1 MKRKKI
7 TPSQLSLFSRSPVVG
22 AWWNELRVQGLFKD
36 RLPERN
42 ELENQL
48 LKDGIRH
55 EELLIAN
62 LKKQGYRIAELGG
75 KQTEIDYQSSIDAM
89 AEGYDYI
96 WQASLN
102 NKEMRGTADLLE
114 KIKGSSPFGDWTYQP
129 IECKLSSKTKTTFL
143 VQACCYC
150 ELLTPILG
158 SKPNNFKL
166 YLGGKNFKEFQTDKF
181 WYWYLH
187 LRDRFRDFQNHFDP
201 DKEPIDIPG
210 DHGDWTAFIDERLA
224 KSRDLMMVAKMRQT
238 QRLKL
243 KEAGINS
250 IDDLA
255 LLKDG
260 SKVKGLRTEILND
273 LKQQAQLQ
281 VSPKGTDGRPNYLL
295 KKIEK
300 DKGLMLLTKPDEG
313 DIWFDL
319 EGIQDPV
326 LGTQLE
332 YLIGICFKEKDS
344 IRTTYKSWWA
354 HNALEEKKAFE
365 GWVDWVEKRLEKYPN
380 LKIYHYGSYE
390 KSAIRRIAQQYSTK
404 EAVIDKWL
412 RSNLLVDLLPIVTSA
427 IVLGEDSYSIKKV
440 EKLYMDKRDA
450 DVKTAGDSVVAYRIW
465 ANSGEPEIPGKSPT
479 GSPRLQIIED
489 YNREDCESTER
500 LQNWL
505 INLKKAEGLTFES
518 HEEEKEDELSQ
529 EIKPLESLSQKLL
542 DELPEEYKTL
552 KSKELN
558 DETFWENK
566 TGKRGLSF
574 RAQLLLSHLLAFHH
588 RENKIDWWNYFERK
602 EIARLD
608 SDELLEDSEVIEDA
622 IWQKCEEKKSA
633 RTSAYYHSFK
643 FNPEQQLKL
652 FCDNNSRLTLEIAST
667 NLRIDAVAIDNDNG
681 EITLKYPKN
690 KLEKRIEEGESEG
703 IPKSSCTLIKRP
715 VDISKPLRDRLEKQ
729 ANSWIDGNKKLP
741 VALSNFLECNS
752 VKGLVDLNQKIYKNG
767 TDIPKSL
774 AEFLEK
780 ESGITLAIQG
790 PPGTGKSSVTAKLVT
805 ELLKLDKNI
814 AISSN
819 SNQAI
824 NNLLIKTKIVCQDQD
839 LEIEIIKATSNK
851 KDQELSEKDILLLPP
866 KSLTLKERV
875 VGGTTWVFS
884 REEMK
889 KAFDFLIIDEA
900 GQMSLA
906 NLLVMAQC
914 AKTIILVGDQQQL
927 SQPTKADHPGE
938 SGKSCL
944 EYLIKDANVVPKD
957 KGIFLNTSWRM
968 EPSLTN
974 IVSELFYDQKLI
986 GCQSNKINSIKW
998 GKPLSCKSED
1008 SYPNKGIIFKKIEHY
1023 GCSVKSFEEINL
1035 IEQIIDSLL
1044 GGSFEYAQFDKNIT
1058 GEIKAKHILVTAPYN
1073 VQVNLLEQ
1081 RLKGKAR
1088 VGTVDRFQGQEAP
1101 IAIHSLTASSGDNA
1115 PRGIDFLLE
1124 PNRLNV
1130 AISRAQC
1137 LSIIVGS
1144 PNLATGLINTVDEAE
1159 KVNRLCRLMMLD

>member
-62 LKKQGYRIAELGG
+62 LKKQGYRIAELRGE
-75 KQTEIDYQSSIDAM
+75 QTDIDYQSSIDAM
-89 AEGYDYI
+89 MEGYDFI

-102 NKEMRGTADLLE
+102 NEEMRGTADLLE

-166 YLGGKNFKEFQTDKF
+166 YLGGENFKEFQTDKF

-201 DKEPIDIPG
+201 DKAPIDTPG
-210 DHGDWTAFIDERLA
+210 DHGDWTAYIDERLT

-281 VSPKGTDGRPNYLL
+281 VSPKGSDGRPNYLL

-332 YLIGICFKEKDS
+332 YLIGICFKEKDR
-344 IRTTYKSWWA
+344 IQTTYKSWWA

-427 IVLGEDSYSIKKV
+427 IILGEDSYSIKKV

-518 HEEEKEDELSQ
+518 HEEEKEDEQSQ

-542 DELPEEYKTL
+542 DELPEEHKTL
-552 KSKELN
+552 KS
-558 DETFWENK
+558 
-566 TGKRGLSF
+566 
-574 RAQLLLSHLLAFHH
+574 A
-588 RENKIDWWNYFERK
+588 
-602 EIARLD
+602 
-608 SDELLEDSEVIEDA
+608 
-622 IWQKCEEKKSA
+622 
-633 RTSAYYHSFK
+633 
-643 FNPEQQLKL
+643 
-652 FCDNNSRLTLEIAST
+652 
-667 NLRIDAVAIDNDNG
+667 
-681 EITLKYPKN
+681 
-690 KLEKRIEEGESEG
+690 
-703 IPKSSCTLIKRP
+703 
-715 VDISKPLRDRLEKQ
+715 
-729 ANSWIDGNKKLP
+729 
-741 VALSNFLECNS
+741 
-752 VKGLVDLNQKIYKNG
+752 
-767 TDIPKSL
+767 
-774 AEFLEK
+774 
-780 ESGITLAIQG
+780 
-790 PPGTGKSSVTAKLVT
+790 
-805 ELLKLDKNI
+805 
-814 AISSN
+814 
-819 SNQAI
+819 
-824 NNLLIKTKIVCQDQD
+824 
-839 LEIEIIKATSNK
+839 
-851 KDQELSEKDILLLPP
+851 
-866 KSLTLKERV
+866 
-875 VGGTTWVFS
+875 
-884 REEMK
+884 
-889 KAFDFLIIDEA
+889 
-900 GQMSLA
+900 
-906 NLLVMAQC
+906 
-914 AKTIILVGDQQQL
+914 
-927 SQPTKADHPGE
+927 
-938 SGKSCL
+938 
-944 EYLIKDANVVPKD
+944 
-957 KGIFLNTSWRM
+957 
-968 EPSLTN
+968 
-974 IVSELFYDQKLI
+974 
-986 GCQSNKINSIKW
+986 
-998 GKPLSCKSED
+998 
-1008 SYPNKGIIFKKIEHY
+1008 
-1023 GCSVKSFEEINL
+1023 
-1035 IEQIIDSLL
+1035 
-1044 GGSFEYAQFDKNIT
+1044 
-1058 GEIKAKHILVTAPYN
+1058 
-1073 VQVNLLEQ
+1073 
-1081 RLKGKAR
+1081 
-1088 VGTVDRFQGQEAP
+1088 
-1101 IAIHSLTASSGDNA
+1101 
-1115 PRGIDFLLE
+1115 
-1124 PNRLNV
+1124 
-1130 AISRAQC
+1130 
-1137 LSIIVGS
+1137 
-1144 PNLATGLINTVDEAE
+1144 
-1159 KVNRLCRLMMLD
+1159 